1 MTVVQLY
8 QDLLGGE
15 GRKARF
21 RPERYKAR
29 HRFPAVQPSATIESV
44 GSGLAIRDISLNG
57 FAVSVNSGA
66 TVPELNTIVQA
77 QIGFDGATT
86 FEGAAEVVR
95 VEEHSGVAR
104 TIGLRVVDGV
114 LDLNAMIATHDRLEA
129 NWQLDQSIVEAQ
141 QLISNDYRRHVADTV
156 NILRTYRN
164 ILDRYEDEART
175 GDLGAATRLTEME
188 AQCKERIMP
197 TWRTLWREGAAIAQG
212 LLSDRRSFLAA
223 KRFTETVLT
232 PELVAGPVWR
242 QAYEKPLGYPGDFRL
257 MSMIYTWQ
265 NEGETAYGRLCHH
278 FGLEVAKPAG
288 TRLAL
293 VVDSLREIVGSPTD
307 EVQHVTSL
315 GCGPSWE
322 VAEFLQTAQPGVKVN
337 FTLIDQDH
345 IALSD
350 AHERAYRAS
359 LQSQAEVDVQCLH
372 LSFSQL
378 LRQPDLVAKLPRQN
392 LIYCVGLVDYL
403 PKAQAQM
410 LVAGLFAKLE
420 EGGQL
425 IIGNMKGGTDLFW
438 PAGFILDWELIY
450 RSEREMMELAA
461 HFEPK
466 NARLDVDQSGYNWL
480 LFLDK

>member
-1 MTVVQLY
+1 MTVVQFY

-15 GRKARF
+15 GRTALF
-21 RPERYKAR
+21 RPERFKAR
-29 HRFPAVQPSATIESV
+29 HRFPVVQPSASIESV
-44 GSGLAIRDISLNG
+44 GSDLIIRDISLNG
-57 FAVSVNSGA
+57 FAVSVNNGA
-66 TVPELNTIVQA
+66 DVPDLNSQVKA
-77 QIGFDGATT
+77 QIHFDGVVT
-86 FEGAAEVVR
+86 FDGLAEIVR
-95 VEEHSGVAR
+95 IEEHSGVAR
-104 TIGLRVVDGV
+104 TLGLRVVDGV
-114 LDLNAMIATHDRLEA
+114 LDLNAMVATHAKLEA
-129 NWQLDQSIVEAQ
+129 NWQLDKSIVEAQ

-156 NILRTYRN
+156 NILRTYRG
-164 ILDRYEDEART
+164 ILDRYEAEARS

-212 LLSDRRSFLAA
+212 LLSDRRAILAG

-232 PELVAGPVWR
+232 PELVAGPIWR
-242 QAYEKPLGYPGDFRL
+242 QAYEKPLGYPGDFSL

-265 NEGETAYGRLCHH
+265 NEGDTAYGRLCHH

-293 VVDSLREIVGSPTD
+293 VVDSLKDIVGSPT
-307 EVQHVTSL
+307 EEQQHVMSL

-322 VAEFLQTAQPGVKVN
+322 VAEFLQSAQPGVKVN
-337 FTLIDQDH
+337 FTLIDQDP

-359 LQSQAEVDVQCLH
+359 LQSQAEVDLQCLH
-372 LSFSQL
+372 LSFTQL
-378 LRQPDLVAKLPRQN
+378 LRQPQMVAKLPQQN
-392 LIYCVGLVDYL
+392 LIYCVGLIDYL

-438 PAGFILDWELIY
+438 PASFILDWELIY
-450 RSEREMMELAA
+450 RSEHEMLELAA
-461 HFEPK
+461 HFEAK
-466 NARLDVDQSGYNWL
+466 NARLEVDSSGYNWL